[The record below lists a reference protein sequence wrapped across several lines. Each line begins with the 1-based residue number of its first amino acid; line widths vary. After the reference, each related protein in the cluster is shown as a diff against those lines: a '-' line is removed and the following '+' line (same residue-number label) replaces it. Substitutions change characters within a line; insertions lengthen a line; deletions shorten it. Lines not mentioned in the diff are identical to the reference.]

1 MSNIIPFDTAS
12 GNLPAYLK
20 QAKREG
26 INDDLTAHAG
36 AGFPVMSIKGKNFSV
51 IRDGER
57 TVLTKEVDGE
67 MIAVP
72 SIEVV
77 MVKANK
83 GTSKVF
89 YIKGYQEGAEAV
101 KPDCFSNTGDKP
113 DASVAEPQ
121 AKSCAVCP
129 HNQWGSKVSDNGS
142 KGKACQDSVRMAI
155 ATPDLI
161 NDPYLLRV
169 PPASIKSLGEY
180 GKMLGKR
187 GVGYNMVVT
196 RIGFDMESPTPKLTF
211 KPTGLLSD
219 TAYAQVQ
226 EVIASDVVQSILGT
240 EGMAVAQAEAQA
252 EAEPEQD
259 LPVVEVKKA
268 EPVAEKAA
276 AKPKAAKAAEPKPA
290 PVDTTVDV
298 GGLNLDDL
306 NFDD

>member
-1 MSNIIPFDTAS
+1 MSNIIPFDS

-20 QAKREG
+20 APNRVVA
-26 INDDLTAHAG
+26 NDDLTAHAST
-36 AGFPVMSIKGKNFSV
+36 GFPVMSIKGKNFTV
-51 IRDGER
+51 VRDGER

-67 MIAVP
+67 KISVP
-72 SIEVV
+72 SIDVV
-77 MVKANK
+77 LIKANK

-89 YIKGYQEGAEAV
+89 YAKGYQEGSEAA
-101 KPDCFSNTGDKP
+101 KPDCFSNTGDRP
-113 DASVAEPQ
+113 DPSVSAPQ

-129 HNQWGSKVSDNGS
+129 NNQWGSKIGDNGG

-180 GKMLGKR
+180 GKMLAKR
-187 GVGYNMVVT
+187 GVGYSMVVT
-196 RIGFDMESPTPKLTF
+196 KIGFDMESPTPKLTF

-226 EVIASDVVQSILGT
+226 EVVASETVQAILGS
-240 EGMAVAQAEAQA
+240 EGIAAAQSDDV
-252 EAEPEQD
+252 PD
-259 LPVVEVKKA
+259 LPVVELPKV
-268 EPVAEKAA
+268 EPVAEKPAVK
-276 AKPKAAKAAEPKPA
+276 AKSAHKVPTPA
-290 PVDTTVDV
+290 PVVAEPEVALAD
-298 GGLNLDDL
+298 LNLDDL

>member
-20 QAKREG
+20 QANRSAV
-26 INDDLTAHAG
+26 NDDLTAHAG
-36 AGFPVMSIKGKNFSV
+36 VGGFPVMSIKGKNFTV
-51 IRDGER
+51 VRDGER
-57 TVLTKEVDGE
+57 TVLTKDVDGE
-67 MIAVP
+67 KIAVP

-77 MVKANK
+77 LVKANK

-89 YIKGYQEGAEAV
+89 YMKGYQEGSEAT

-113 DASVAEPQ
+113 DLSVAEPQ
-121 AKSCAVCP
+121 SKSCAICP
-129 HNQWGSKVSDNGS
+129 HNQWGSKIGDNGG

-155 ATPDLI
+155 ATADQI

-180 GKMLGKR
+180 GKMLAKR

-219 TAYAQVQ
+219 AGYAQVQ
-226 EVIASDVVQSILGT
+226 EVAVSDVVQSILGSD
-240 EGMAVAQAEAQA
+240 GIAAAAAAEAHD
-252 EAEPEQD
+252 EE
-259 LPVVEVKKA
+259 LPTVEVKA
-268 EPVAEKAA
+268 AAPAPVAEK
-276 AKPKAAKAAEPKPA
+276 PKAAPKPKAEPKPA
-290 PVDTTVDV
+290 PVAEPQVDIPD
-298 GGLNLDDL
+298 LNLDDL